1 MRGDNM
7 KQIQTK
13 LFGKS
18 KNNKFKQWSVYV
30 DGADVIAEY
39 GYVDGKLQQQ
49 RYTATAKNIGKANQ
63 TTPETQ
69 AIIEANALYVYQ
81 IDRKQYRPTIDDL
94 SHIAVRLP
102 MLAHDYLKHQK
113 KVKYKSYVQRKYDG
127 VRSIF
132 DDSIFISRKGIE
144 YILPEVLY
152 LEMNILSERL
162 DIPFDG
168 ELYVHG
174 MYLQQINALVKN
186 KKNTDRH
193 KLKYIIF
200 DIPIENQ
207 TFEER
212 IMLLNRTAELIKE
225 LNLVHVE
232 VAPIEVV
239 HNLQELED
247 LQIQYINEG
256 YEGIMIRNPE
266 GLYLYDHRSHDLLK
280 YKNFKEKEFLI
291 LDVTPDKDGQGVFV
305 CDCGDDNTFG
315 CRMRGTDEYRVELL
329 QNKDNYIGS
338 WVTVRYQ
345 STTQKG
351 IPTFGTGVN
360 IRLCNNGKAIE

>member
-1 MRGDNM
+1 M

-30 DGADVIAEY
+30 DGADVITEY
-39 GYVDGKLQQQ
+39 GYIDGKLQQQ

-69 AIIEANALYVYQ
+69 AIIEANAAYVYQ
-81 IDRKQYRPTIDDL
+81 IDRNQYRPTIDDL
-94 SHIAVRLP
+94 DNIAVRLP
-102 MLAHDYLKHQK
+102 MLAHDYLKHPK

-127 VRSIF
+127 VRSIY
-132 DDSIFISRKGIE
+132 DNSIFISRKGIE
-144 YILPEVLY
+144 YILPDELY
-152 LEMNILSERL
+152 REMDILYEHLEL
-162 DIPFDG
+162 PFDG

-174 MYLQQINALVKN
+174 MYLQQINSIVKN
-186 KKNTDRH
+186 QKHLHRN

-200 DIPIENQ
+200 DIPVENQ
-207 TFEER
+207 PFEER
-212 IMLLNRTAELIKE
+212 LVLLKQTAELIKE
-225 LNLVHVE
+225 LGLVHIE
-232 VAPIEVV
+232 IAPIDEV
-239 HNLQELED
+239 HNQQELED
-247 LQIQYINEG
+247 LQEQYISEG
-256 YEGIMIRNPE
+256 YEGIMIRNPT

-280 YKNFKEKEFLI
+280 YKNFNEKEFLI

-305 CDCGDDNTFG
+305 CDCTDGNTFG
-315 CRMRGTDEYRVELL
+315 CRMRGSDEYRTFLL
-329 QNKDNYIGS
+329 TNKSDYIGS

-360 IRLCNNGKAIE
+360 IRLCNNGEAIE